1 MLTKSCYF
9 IFSIFLLNFLSCKV
23 LENRLSKI
31 DDIVWINGAADC
43 SGNKDP
49 MIQVVQL
56 NSSTWILRQNKC
68 IHYEAPFMYLF
79 LGKEKALLMDTGATE
94 DEKKFPLYET
104 VRKLI
109 EQWET
114 LINGNI
120 ELVVAHTHSH
130 KDHIA
135 ADIQFR
141 NKPRTTVVG
150 VKIDDVKSF
159 FNFQHWPLENGKLD
173 LGGRIIEFIPI
184 PGHQITSVAAYD
196 YKTKI
201 LLTGDSFYPGRLYID
216 DWNSFK
222 LSIQRLSD
230 FVSMHPINF
239 ILGNHIEMTKTAGKD
254 YPTGITYQPDEHI
267 LPLKVN
273 DLYLLNSALKKLGE
287 NPKRETYDNFIIY
300 PK

>member
-1 MLTKSCYF
+1 MQTKTHYF
-9 IFSIFLLNFLSCKV
+9 IFSVLLLSLNSCKV

-31 DDIVWINGAADC
+31 DDIVWIHGAADC
-43 SGNKDP
+43 SSNKDP

-79 LGKEKALLMDTGATE
+79 MGKEKALLMDTGATE

-104 VRKLI
+104 VKKLI
-109 EQWET
+109 EQWEKG
-114 LINGNI
+114 INSNV

-130 KDHIA
+130 KDHTA
-135 ADIQFR
+135 ADIQFK
-141 NKPRTTVVG
+141 NKPRTTIVG
-150 VKIDDVKSF
+150 VKIDEVKSF
-159 FNFQHWPLENGKLD
+159 FNFQNWPLKNSKLD

-222 LSIQRLSD
+222 FSIQRLSD
-230 FVSMHPINF
+230 FASKHPINY

-254 YPTGITYQPDEHI
+254 FPTGTTYQPDEHI
-267 LPLKVN
+267 LPLKTK
-273 DLYLLNSALKKLGE
+273 DLFLLNDALKKLGE
-287 NPKRETYDNFIIY
+287 NPKRETYDKFIIY